1 MLRCKENDLAVVL
14 KGPYTGYFVTVGKF
28 IGTVPGI
35 SRNGEHITL
44 NNVWEVISKDVKPR
58 IGGNRTAVR
67 DRNLQPIRP
76 GKVNVTTEKE
86 VSA

>member
-14 KGPYTGYFVTVGKF
+14 KGPYTGYFVTVGKY
-28 IGTVPGI
+28 IGTVTA
-35 SRNGEHITL
+35 SNRSGETITA
-44 NNVWEVISKDVKPR
+44 NRVWEVISKDVKPR
-58 IGGNRTAVR
+58 NGANRTAVQ

-76 GKVNVTTEKE
+76 GKINVTVEKQ